1 MLPSP
6 LPNAPLA
13 GGAQTLAGPA
23 VEGDASVSGRLGE
36 YVVSLPSWRRNRRR
50 VAVWAS
56 LGLVCIA
63 AFSALMLFTGITR
76 QIDDVT
82 QSHATLT
89 AARELAHAL
98 SRAEASQR
106 GFFLTGQSQFVG
118 DFDAATAE
126 IGLRVDE
133 LRDLTSGD
141 AEQSMRL
148 DGIARDIAEEVSAM
162 ERAIAQVSAGGMR
175 DGELGAADL
184 PGQALDDFI
193 ARENRKIAMGNA
205 EMGRT
210 RIGLVCAL
218 IAALLAAALLASIL
232 LSRTQRQKGLLEAEI
247 AERTR
252 EIEQARAH
260 AERERQRVETLL
272 QDTNHRVGN
281 SLATVS
287 SLLALQVMRSPL
299 GEVHDALEA
308 ARLRIHAIASAHR
321 RLRLGDDMETAS
333 AEEFLGAVIEDIAET
348 QPDSSRVVLTSHI
361 EPINVR
367 SRDAT
372 TLGILVGELVT
383 NALKHAF
390 PDGRQGEIE
399 VRLFRDEEDVPT
411 LSVRD
416 DGVGL
421 AENQANA
428 EGGLGSLIV
437 RQLAGQFD
445 GEPHY
450 ECVATGG
457 VRIIIALPG
466 LMRISSPSL
475 EL

>member
-1 MLPSP
+1 MIEKE
-6 LPNAPLA
+6 AP
-13 GGAQTLAGPA
+13 
-23 VEGDASVSGRLGE
+23 VRERLGKITA
-36 YVVSLPSWRRNRRR
+36 SLPAWRRNRRR

-63 AFSALMLFTGITR
+63 AFSALMLFAGIAR

-82 QSHATLT
+82 HSHQTLI

-106 GFFLTGQSQFVG
+106 GFFLTEGPEFAR
-118 DFDAATAE
+118 DFDIAAAQ
-126 IGLRVDE
+126 INLRVDE
-133 LRDLTSGD
+133 LRGLTAED
-141 AEQSMRL
+141 AGQSMRL
-148 DGIARDIAEEVSAM
+148 ERIAEDIAEELRVM
-162 ERAIAQVSAGGMR
+162 ELSMAQVSAAGQGDARVDAGM
-175 DGELGAADL
+175 DALGVELEG
-184 PGQALDDFI
+184 FI
-193 ARENRKIAMGNA
+193 ALENRKIATGNA

-210 RIGLVCAL
+210 RIGLVGAL
-218 IAALLAAALLASIL
+218 IAALLAAALLASTL
-232 LSRTQRQKGLLEAEI
+232 LMRTQRQKGVLEAQI
-247 AERTR
+247 AERMR

-287 SLLALQVMRSPL
+287 SLLALQAMRNPP
-299 GEVHDALEA
+299 GEVQDALEA

-333 AEEFLGAVIEDIAET
+333 AEEFLGAVVEDIAET
-348 QPDSSRVVLTSHI
+348 QPDSSRVALTSHI
-361 EPINVR
+361 EPIDVR

-390 PDGRQGEIE
+390 PDGRAGEIE
-399 VRLFRDEEDVPT
+399 VRLFRDDADVPT

-421 AENQANA
+421 SANQSSA

-450 ECVATGG
+450 QSVATGG
-457 VRIIIALPG
+457 VCITVPLPG
-466 LMRISSPSL
+466 LTRISSQSL